1 MAFDIDR
8 YARESQALRWEDL
21 DLDAFRRDPL
31 PPATLRVLR
40 YMCDV
45 EFHTV
50 CYLRDMLV
58 TPSRRDGEVST
69 FMTIWNREE
78 FWHGEALSR
87 VLALHGISIEF
98 DEVKARRIKVGWRD
112 RLAPVRQS
120 VLSNIVGKDFIAV
133 HMTWGALNEWSTAA
147 GYKRLAALTPH
158 PVLETLLRRIAAQET
173 KHIAFYTTQARA
185 RLEGNA
191 KAQRLVRLALRTA
204 WEPVGSGISREEDVD
219 FVLSHLF
226 SGPDGRKEVEAI
238 DRHLSRLPGLD
249 GLRLVSDAIDA
260 RGVVAA

>member
-8 YARESQALRWEDL
+8 YARESRALRWEDL

-31 PPATLRVLR
+31 PPQTLRVLR

-58 TPSRRDGEVST
+58 TPSRGDSDVST
-69 FMTIWNREE
+69 FMTVWNREE

-87 VLALHGISIEF
+87 VLDLHGITIQF

-120 VLSNIVGKDFIAV
+120 LLSSIAGKDFIAV

-147 GYKRLAALTPH
+147 GYRRLAALTAH
-158 PVLETLLRRIAAQET
+158 PVLETLLRRIAAQES
-173 KHIAFYTTQARA
+173 KHIAFYATQARA
-185 RLEGNA
+185 RLEGNV

-204 WEPVGSGISREEDVD
+204 WQPVGAGISSAEDVD
-219 FVLSHLF
+219 FVLTHLF
-226 SGPDGRKEVEAI
+226 SDAEGRREVEAI

-249 GLRLVSDAIDA
+249 GLSLVADAVHA
-260 RGVVAA
+260 RVGAAA